1 MKHLVLII
9 VLSATLLAGLAF
21 KSTVDVSIAK
31 VERIQ
36 GLYVFTDSKPVT
48 EYDYLGTVTIK
59 GVGLKSPQYTVVRD
73 ALLKKLHED
82 YPQADGAIFYLVTG
96 GIDKVDAIKFNN

>member
-9 VLSATLLAGLAF
+9 ALMATLVAGLAF
-21 KSTVDVSIAK
+21 KSEVDVSAAK

-36 GLYVFTDSKPVT
+36 GLYIFTDSKPVA

-59 GVGLKSPQYTVVRD
+59 GVGFKSPQYTVVRD
-73 ALLKKLHED
+73 ALLNKMKED
-82 YPQADGAIFYLVTG
+82 YPQAEGAIFYFVNG
-96 GIDKVDAIKFNN
+96 GTDKVDAIKFKK